1 MDRLFEAADRAI
13 EDGYTIIILS
23 DRGVDEKS
31 APIPALLAVAGLHH
45 HLIRCGARTKVGIAL
60 ESGEPREVHHFC
72 LLIGYGVQAV
82 NPYMAFESLADMI
95 AEGQTDRY
103 RVQRC
108 GQGIHQISHQR
119 RRQGH
124 GEDGNFNHQVVSR
137 GANL

>member
-60 ESGEPREVHHFC
+60 ESGEPPRSTS
-72 LLIGYGVQAV
+72 LLSAH
-82 NPYMAFESLADMI
+82 
-95 AEGQTDRY
+95 
-103 RVQRC
+103 RVWRPS
-108 GQGIHQISHQR
+108 G
-119 RRQGH
+119 
-124 GEDGNFNHQVVSR
+124 
-137 GANL
+137 